1 VGIQSAAIV
10 FSSIDGDQ
18 DQVFTVL
25 ASAAHSP
32 AQLDALATGLKILK
46 WTGFALGMLIGW
58 FCLVALKIVLGIQLL
73 RHASQRVAGMDSR
86 EAEDNVNDFGRAPI
100 GDSQREKVSHSVN
113 SITSQSA
120 NTYSPRLMARLLPSI
135 SRARMTIFLNFRQ

>member
-25 ASAAHSP
+25 ASAAQSP
-32 AQLDALATGLKILK
+32 AQLDALATGLRILK

-100 GDSQREKVSHSVN
+100 GDSQREKVSHS
-113 SITSQSA
+113 A
-120 NTYSPRLMARLLPSI
+120 NPLHPKVLTPIRVGLWQGCYRVSLSPG
-135 SRARMTIFLNFRQ
+135 